1 MNKKF
6 IISLA
11 LILITSCCVYS
22 AETVDTSALDKD
34 TIYYPNANIK
44 SAVAK
49 YKKGNYSGCLQ
60 ELFSLTKKHPEN
72 AEAYYYMAIIYTHLD
87 MKTEAIEAYE
97 KVISLK
103 PNTSLA
109 QYATKGKDCL
119 TGGPTCVAEKVT
131 PDNAD
136 SSANKVLSE
145 EEKLDRFINAPYGNG
160 LSPELDKELKQKQLN
175 NFQKT
180 INQKKNLETDDIE
193 RLKNFDEKSDADNE
207 TVKIAQVSDEDVL
220 QAVKT
225 LKEAGLNVT
234 VQSQNPYAYQSPEM
248 MEMSMLL
255 GNTNNNNNGMN
266 ILPMLMTKAENGEN
280 IDPRLMQAV
289 MMNSMLPDFT
299 FNNDNNRY

>member
-72 AEAYYYMAIIYTHLD
+72 AEAYYYMAIVYTHLD

-119 TGGPTCVAEKVT
+119 TGGPTCVVEKVT

-248 MEMSMLL
+248 MEMSLLL
-255 GNTNNNNNGMN
+255 GNSNNNNNGMN